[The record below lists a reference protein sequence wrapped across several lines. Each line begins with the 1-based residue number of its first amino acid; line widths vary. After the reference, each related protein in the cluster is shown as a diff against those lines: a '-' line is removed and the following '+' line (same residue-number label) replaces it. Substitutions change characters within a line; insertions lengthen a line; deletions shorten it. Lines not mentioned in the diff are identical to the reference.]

1 MVTDEAAAFAAVE
14 RCQQITW
21 QPDRTHLGSQVA
33 LLKEY
38 LRRSA
43 VVAGALNSPQNWPWD
58 DYAVSLP
65 LPDINPHLLPGFSLL
80 EDAPAYVGPGLSW
93 LEGEVL
99 ALILHMN
106 EKRSHP
112 GWYGNHAC
120 GWYIRW
126 ASVKSLP
133 SVAALN
139 LSDPYEPLLTFYE
152 RGGWLRPEQ
161 GYLDLDGANVTLIAR
176 QTAAAGPPLLSL
188 APSALDALAPS
199 ALDALDILQPW
210 AWVKE
215 QNPVWP

>member
-1 MVTDEAAAFAAVE
+1 MNEVITNEAAALAAVQ
-14 RCQQITW
+14 RCRQIIWRRDET
-21 QPDRTHLGSQVA
+21 RLGSQVA
-33 LLKEY
+33 LLREY

-58 DYAVSLP
+58 DYAVFLP
-65 LPDINPHLLPGFSLL
+65 LPGINPHLLPGFSLL

-99 ALILHMN
+99 GLVLHMN
-106 EKRSHP
+106 EKHSNP
-112 GWYGNHAC
+112 GWYGKHTC

-126 ASVKSLP
+126 ASVKSLT

-139 LSDPYEPLLTFYE
+139 LPDPYEPLITFYE
-152 RGGWLRPEQ
+152 RGGRLRPEQ

-176 QTAAAGPPLLSL
+176 QTAAAASPLD
-188 APSALDALAPS
+188 PT
-199 ALDALDILQPW
+199 ALDALDTLESW